1 MATTAHLGTPAIY
14 APGPSRARATGNGGT
29 ELGALYSS
37 LALLGIASLAIA
49 AASSLL
55 PWLNAG
61 AESGTADGQLVVWP
75 WAAGLTSA
83 VYGLATLLYGL
94 ASLRSGTLPRV
105 GAVQIVLAVAGAV
118 HLAALLSG
126 LWRMPET
133 GRTFDV
139 TLAALLVL
147 ELSVLATLG
156 WRRNAAMRRRPGRR
170 APRKLP
176 AAAVV
181 GALFAASVFVAALTT
196 AGMAASTAGELAVPH
211 SGHGGSHE
219 APAVPENVQQLKQQ
233 GHHH

>member
-1 MATTAHLGTPAIY
+1 MAAITHLGTPAVY
-14 APGPSRARATGNGGT
+14 APGPSRAKATGNGGT
-29 ELGALYSS
+29 ELGAPYAS

-61 AESGTADGQLVVWP
+61 AESAAGSGLAAVWP
-75 WAAGLTSA
+75 WVAGLVSA
-83 VYGLATLLYGL
+83 AYGLGALLYGL

-105 GAVQIVLAVAGAV
+105 DAAQVVLAVAGAV
-118 HLAALLSG
+118 HLAALLAG
-126 LWRMPET
+126 LWRMPES
-133 GRTFDV
+133 GRSFDV

-156 WRRNAAMRRRPGRR
+156 WRRNAATRRRPGRR
-170 APRKLP
+170 APRQLP

-181 GALFAASVFVAALTT
+181 GTLFAASVFVAALTT

-211 SGHGGSHE
+211 PGHGGSHE